1 MRSIDAERARV
12 GGIEKRKY
20 GGRCHV
26 SEVCRLNIVG
36 QTQRV
41 IVGIDN
47 MVRGYGIGSRRW

>member
-12 GGIEKRKY
+12 GGLEKRKY
-20 GGRCHV
+20 GGRCHI

-47 MVRGYGIGSRRW
+47 MVRSYGIGSR